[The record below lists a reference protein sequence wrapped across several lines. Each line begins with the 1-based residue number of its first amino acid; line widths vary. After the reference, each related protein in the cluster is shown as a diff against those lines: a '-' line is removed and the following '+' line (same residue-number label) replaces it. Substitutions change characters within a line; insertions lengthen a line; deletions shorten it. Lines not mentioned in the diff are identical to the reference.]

1 MKRRYQIEQQR
12 AVNEFRQLATNQNPN
27 IQMVL
32 PMAEIV
38 GLLQQGVGHL
48 LREAGLALMSLV
60 MEEEVRHLAGERSPA
75 ARGPARPSLGS
86 GGWLLRDRWAE
97 SADPENATAEER

>member
-12 AVNEFRQLATNQNPN
+12 AVNEFRQLAGNQNPN

-38 GLLQQGVGHL
+38 GLLQ
-48 LREAGLALMSLV
+48 
-60 MEEEVRHLAGERSPA
+60 
-75 ARGPARPSLGS
+75 
-86 GGWLLRDRWAE
+86 
-97 SADPENATAEER
+97 

>member
-1 MKRRYQIEQQR
+1 MKRRYQINPQR

-38 GLLQQGVGHL
+38 GLLQHIRIHV
-48 LREAGLALMSLV
+48 
-60 MEEEVRHLAGERSPA
+60 
-75 ARGPARPSLGS
+75 S
-86 GGWLLRDRWAE
+86 GDDVL
-97 SADPENATAEER
+97 

>member
-27 IQMVL
+27 IQMAL

-38 GLLQQGVGHL
+38 GPLQQGLGHL
-48 LREAGLALMSLV
+48 LREAGLALMGLV
-60 MEEEVRHLAGERSPA
+60 MEEEVRHVAGERHQGLVCSWIA
-75 ARGPARPSLGS
+75 IDKANSL
-86 GGWLLRDRWAE
+86 
-97 SADPENATAEER
+97 

>member
-1 MKRRYQIEQQR
+1 MKRRYQINQQR

-38 GLLQQGVGHL
+38 GLLQQGVHL
-48 LREAGLALMSLV
+48 LREAGLALMPGDGGGS
-60 MEEEVRHLAGERSPA
+60 A
-75 ARGPARPSLGS
+75 PSG
-86 GGWLLRDRWAE
+86 R
-97 SADPENATAEER
+97 